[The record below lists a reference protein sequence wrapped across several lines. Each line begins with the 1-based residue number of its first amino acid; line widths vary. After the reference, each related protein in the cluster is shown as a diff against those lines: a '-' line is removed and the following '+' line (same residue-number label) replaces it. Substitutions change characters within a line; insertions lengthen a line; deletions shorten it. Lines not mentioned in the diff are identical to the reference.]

1 MAEVHYLI
9 LLHNSLSLI
18 RVTEDSNPTEV
29 ETKSN
34 NLFKTDTELHLK
46 QSF

>member
-1 MAEVHYLI
+1 MAKVLYLI
-9 LLHNSLSLI
+9 LLQNSLSLI

-29 ETKSN
+29 EMKSN
-34 NLFKTDTELHLK
+34 NLFKTDIELHLK

>member
-1 MAEVHYLI
+1 MAKALYLI
-9 LLHNSLSLI
+9 LLHNSLALI

-29 ETKSN
+29 ETKSS
-34 NLFKTDTELHLK
+34 NLLKMDIELDLK